1 MRAFITGGNGFVGR
15 NLSAFLI
22 KEGHEVTA
30 LVRSEERGRGLPS
43 EVSLVVGESTKP
55 GKWQESVPNHDL
67 LINLAGA
74 TAFKRWNDSYKKL
87 LRDSRILTTRN
98 LVAAISEGKNVTL
111 LSASGVG
118 YYGFTGD
125 EILDETSPP
134 GNDFFATLARDWEAE
149 ALKARDKGARVV
161 VTRFGVVMGRGGG
174 ALAQMVLPF
183 RFFVGGPL
191 GDGMQWV
198 SWIHVEDLCRA
209 ALFVAK
215 ETSLDGAVNFT
226 APEPLRNRDL
236 ARDIGKVLGRPSF
249 MPAPAFIISLV
260 LGEFGSVILKGQRV
274 VPAALLSRGF
284 TFHYPEMEGT
294 LRNLLLDE

>member
-1 MRAFITGGNGFVGR
+1 VGR

-30 LVRSEERGRGLPS
+30 LVRSEKRGRMLPS
-43 EVSLVVGESTKP
+43 GVSMVVGESTQP

-87 LRDSRILTTRN
+87 LRESRIMTTRN
-98 LVAAISEGKNVTL
+98 LVDAIMDGKSVTL

-125 EILDETSPP
+125 EKLDETSPS
-134 GNDFFATLARDWEAE
+134 GSDFFATLAGDWEAE
-149 ALKARDKGARVV
+149 ALKARGKGVRVI
-161 VTRFGVVMGRGGG
+161 VTRFGVVMGRDGG

-183 RFFVGGPL
+183 RFFAGGPL

-198 SWIHVEDLCRA
+198 SWIHLEDLCRA

-215 ETSLDGAVNFT
+215 ATSLDGPVNFT
-226 APEPLRNRDL
+226 APEPLRNKDL
-236 ARDIGKVLGRPSF
+236 AREIGKVLGRPCF
-249 MPAPAFIISLV
+249 VPTPAFMISLV
-260 LGEFGSVILKGQRV
+260 LGEFGSVILNGQRV
-274 VPAALLSRGF
+274 VPGVLQSRGF
-284 TFHYPEMEGT
+284 TFSYPEMEGT
-294 LRNLLLDE
+294 LRNLLLEA